1 MTKTDVVVIGAGAAG
16 IGAAITL
23 AEASKNVILLE
34 KGNRYGGAGMFGA
47 QGLFAVNSQ
56 QQQAANSSLTLAQA
70 YQEMMTYTHYRSNA
84 PSLRPS

>member
-56 QQQAANSSLTLAQA
+56 QQQATNSSLT
-70 YQEMMTYTHYRSNA
+70 
-84 PSLRPS
+84 PSTGLSGNDGLHALSFKRPPH